1 MLLLSSVPL
10 REVKLKNNSR
20 PLFLAQEV
28 KLLQEPKLKL
38 ISSTMTRLCILV
50 FTLRED
56 QIPDMVLELLLT

>member
-50 FTLRED
+50 STPREGP
-56 QIPDMVLELLLT
+56 IPDMALELLLT